1 VPGSV
6 GEQEPVS
13 TGGSAK
19 IVASCVGLTGFAV
32 ALIAG
37 VGADNPLDVTI
48 TRALLSLVVC
58 MMVGAIVGAAADVAM
73 SVAIQQLRRKGATP
87 ISSETK
93 QVPNDAGASVSE
105 KQVTS

>member
-1 VPGSV
+1 M
-6 GEQEPVS
+6 
-13 TGGSAK
+13 
-19 IVASCVGLTGFAV
+19 

-93 QVPNDAGASVSE
+93 QVPNDVGASVSE